1 MTIEYLK
8 TQYFPPFGQR
18 LTEQGVAMPGEAIL
32 IIDDNR
38 ANQKLAR
45 ITLSLEGFVVRT
57 AEDAMEAT
65 ALLEQFMPDLILMDI
80 QLPDMDGLELT
91 RRFKA
96 SSATGHIPIVAMTAY
111 AMKGDEQRILA
122 AACDG
127 YIPKPINV
135 GLLPTLVRGHL
146 RKRKSSTVT
155 RGAPANQRLNRET

>member
-1 MTIEYLK
+1 
-8 TQYFPPFGQR
+8 
-18 LTEQGVAMPGEAIL
+18 MPGEAIL
-32 IIDDNR
+32 IIDDNP

-96 SSATGHIPIVAMTAY
+96 SSTTAHIPIVAMTAY

-122 AACDG
+122 AGCDG

-135 GLLPTLVRGHL
+135 GQLPTLVRGHL
-146 RKRKSSTVT
+146 RARTGTVVQRAAAASSQIAARTWDLK
-155 RGAPANQRLNRET
+155 QKL

>member
-1 MTIEYLK
+1 
-8 TQYFPPFGQR
+8 
-18 LTEQGVAMPGEAIL
+18 MPGEAIL
-32 IIDDNR
+32 IIDDNP

-91 RRFKA
+91 RRFKD
-96 SSATGHIPIVAMTAY
+96 SATTAHIPIVAMTAY

-122 AACDG
+122 AGCDG

-135 GLLPTLVRGHL
+135 GQLPILVRGHL
-146 RKRKSSTVT
+146 RKST
-155 RGAPANQRLNRET
+155 GAMVQRPAPVKQRLER